1 MTNTREILEVTPPT
15 GVEAF
20 LRGKPSKLWG
30 VGDPAILNYRL
41 LGIISARQVDSDL
54 ALETARLLKQLVSLE
69 DAAFVSGWHS
79 PLEEEA
85 LRILLAQ
92 EATVVLCVAK
102 SLDRFIPSMGVES
115 RVTDGKALLLTHCS
129 TKAKRITR
137 NASMRRNELIVEL
150 VKALLVLSA
159 PEGSASLSLAKSAL
173 RRGKFVLTPEHP
185 MNKELLASGA
195 LPATLDNLQT
205 ALR

>member
-1 MTNTREILEVTPPT
+1 MTNTWEILEVTPPT